1 MSNTELG
8 YFFFLLL
15 LAGFFWLSFMFL
27 GLSQQLEQVA
37 GFVCQE
43 MAGLVGN
50 QERAKM
56 LREEYRERRER
67 DRKANRQMLI
77 TWGVIFAAVL
87 ALWWLR
93 TVW

>member
-67 DRKANRQMLI
+67 DRNPCTPCRFRQ
-77 TWGVIFAAVL
+77 
-87 ALWWLR
+87 
-93 TVW
+93 TVRC

>member
-27 GLSQQLEQVA
+27 GLSQRLEQVA

-56 LREEYRERRER
+56 LREEYRERR
-67 DRKANRQMLI
+67 
-77 TWGVIFAAVL
+77 
-87 ALWWLR
+87 
-93 TVW
+93 